1 MVIGITGGVG
11 CGKSTVMGILEKKY
25 GAKILI
31 ADDMGH
37 LVMKKGHPAYGE
49 ICGQFGD
56 GIINPDGTINR
67 EALSGIV
74 YRDGEKLAVLNSI
87 IHPYVKEE
95 IRKKLLIWK
104 DEPLV
109 VLETAILFETG
120 CDALCDEVWAVFTR
134 REVRIARL
142 MKSRGYTREKAEGIM
157 AKQLGDEPLRER
169 CDRMIRND
177 GELEML
183 EVQLRGFMECLHCK
197 NLH

>member
-11 CGKSTVMGILEKKY
+11 CGKSTVMKILQKEY

-37 LVMKKGHPAYGE
+37 LVMEKGHPAYDE
-49 ICGQFGD
+49 ICGQFGE

-74 YRDGEKLAVLNSI
+74 YRDGEKLAVLNGI

-95 IRKKLLIWK
+95 IRKKLLLWE
-104 DEPLV
+104 DEALV

-120 CDALCDEVWAVFTR
+120 CDALCDEVWAVLAG

-142 MKSRGYTREKAEGIM
+142 MKSRGYTRKKAEGIM
-157 AKQLGDEPLRER
+157 AKQLGEEQLRER
-169 CDRMIRND
+169 CDRFIQND
-177 GELEML
+177 GGPEML
-183 EVQLRGFMECLHCK
+183 EVQLREFMKCLHRR

>member
-11 CGKSTVMGILEKKY
+11 CGKSTVINILQQEY

-37 LVMKKGHPAYGE
+37 LVMEKGHPAYDE
-49 ICGQFGD
+49 ICRRFGD
-56 GIINPDGTINR
+56 DILNPDGAVNR
-67 EALSGIV
+67 EALSEIV

-95 IRKKLLIWK
+95 IRKKLFIWK

-120 CDALCDEVWAVFTR
+120 CDALCDEVWAVFTG

-142 MKSRGYTREKAEGIM
+142 ISSRGYTRKKAEDIM
-157 AKQLGDEPLRER
+157 AKQLGEEQLRER
-169 CDRMIRND
+169 CDRIIQND
-177 GELEML
+177 GEQELL
-183 EVQLRGFMECLHCK
+183 EVQIRELLGPSLSHSR
-197 NLH
+197 